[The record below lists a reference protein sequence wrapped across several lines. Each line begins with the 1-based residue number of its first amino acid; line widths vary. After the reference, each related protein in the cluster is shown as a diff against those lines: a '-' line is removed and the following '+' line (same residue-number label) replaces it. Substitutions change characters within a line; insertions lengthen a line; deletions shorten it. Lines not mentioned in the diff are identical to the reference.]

1 MRRDDG
7 RRLDRRDA
15 ARRECRPAG
24 REKAGGIDAEVRI
37 ALGEAANPLPRTF
50 LRGKF
55 LNLAG
60 WRLGANHALALLR
73 TLDDMRTLS
82 SVGLLI
88 AGSVPADL
96 RLFDIPE
103 GSCGGHCGRACTPP
117 FDQGMR
123 DDPEKQIAPAIWSL
137 VATEV
142 SNVIDNVDN
151 EDASDYAEQYWRE
164 FPPGS
169 PVFVS
174 KKMTILSRSE
184 REKVAYREVLGEP

>member
-1 MRRDDG
+1 
-7 RRLDRRDA
+7 
-15 ARRECRPAG
+15 
-24 REKAGGIDAEVRI
+24 
-37 ALGEAANPLPRTF
+37 
-50 LRGKF
+50 
-55 LNLAG
+55 
-60 WRLGANHALALLR
+60 
-73 TLDDMRTLS
+73 
-82 SVGLLI
+82 
-88 AGSVPADL
+88 
-96 RLFDIPE
+96 
-103 GSCGGHCGRACTPP
+103 
-117 FDQGMR
+117 MR